1 MSLPNHAL
9 EYVISDLTRNPGYL
23 WTLLLWPQVQ
33 TGEKLVTLK
42 FSLVGVLEVRVAHV
56 VQKNKGGDV
65 TLISPSLPSQVM
77 SVRVFEPRFWSRASS
92 PRTTMD
98 PY

>member
-1 MSLPNHAL
+1 MSLLDRVL
-9 EYVISDLTRNPGYL
+9 ECVISDLTRDPGYL

-42 FSLVGVLEVRVAHV
+42 FSLVRVMLLLEVRVAHV

-65 TLISPSLPSQVM
+65 TLISLSLPSQAM
-77 SVRVFEPRFWSRASS
+77 SVRVFEPRF
-92 PRTTMD
+92 
-98 PY
+98 